1 MDINHHTVVLLIS
14 NRASLARS
22 HCLQMHYTET
32 GFYVNFASIQPKT
45 NLEEIPMPIGEFC
58 NREVVYATRETS
70 IPEAAQLMRQYHVG
84 DLVVVDEIDGKRVPV
99 GIVTDRDIVIEIISQ
114 SLDINEFKV
123 GDIMSPQLISV
134 QEKEGVFETIRLM
147 RAKGI
152 RRIPII
158 NQEGGLEGIVSA
170 DDILDLLAEEMAEL
184 AKVAPR
190 EQEREAKTKI

>member
-1 MDINHHTVVLLIS
+1 
-14 NRASLARS
+14 
-22 HCLQMHYTET
+22 
-32 GFYVNFASIQPKT
+32 
-45 NLEEIPMPIGEFC
+45 MPIGEFC

-70 IPEAAQLMRQYHVG
+70 IPEAAQLMRRYHVG
-84 DLVVVDEIDGKRVPV
+84 DLVVVDEVDGKRVPV

-114 SLDINEFKV
+114 SLDLNEFSV

-134 QEKEGVFETIRLM
+134 QEKEGIFETIRLM

-152 RRIPII
+152 RRIPVV

-170 DDILDLLAEEMAEL
+170 DDILDLIAEEMAEL

>member
-1 MDINHHTVVLLIS
+1 MTSVLFLIIVLPLLS
-14 NRASLARS
+14 SS
-22 HCLQMHYTET
+22 CLQILYTET
-32 GFYVNFASIQPKT
+32 AFYVNFATLLSKLT
-45 NLEEIPMPIGEFC
+45 LKEIPMPIGEFC

-84 DLVVVDEIDGKRVPV
+84 DLVVVDEVEGKRIPV
-99 GIVTDRDIVIEIISQ
+99 GMVTDRDIVIEIISQ
-114 SLDINEFKV
+114 SLDLNEFSV

-134 QEKEGVFETIRLM
+134 QEKEGVFEAIRLM

-152 RRIPII
+152 RRIPVV
-158 NQEGGLEGIVSA
+158 NHEGGLEGVVTA

>member
-1 MDINHHTVVLLIS
+1 
-14 NRASLARS
+14 
-22 HCLQMHYTET
+22 
-32 GFYVNFASIQPKT
+32 
-45 NLEEIPMPIGEFC
+45 MPIGEFC

-70 IPEAAQLMRQYHVG
+70 IPEAAQLMRRYHVG
-84 DLVVVDEIDGKRVPV
+84 DLVVVDEVDGKRIPV

-114 SLDINEFKV
+114 SLDLNEFSV

-134 QEKEGVFETIRLM
+134 QEKEGVFEAIRLM

-152 RRIPII
+152 RRIPVV
-158 NQEGGLEGIVSA
+158 NHEGGLEGVVTA
-170 DDILDLLAEEMAEL
+170 DDILDLLATEMTEL

>member
-1 MDINHHTVVLLIS
+1 
-14 NRASLARS
+14 
-22 HCLQMHYTET
+22 
-32 GFYVNFASIQPKT
+32 
-45 NLEEIPMPIGEFC
+45 MPIGEFC

-70 IPEAAQLMRQYHVG
+70 IPEAAKLMRQFHVG
-84 DLVVVDEIDGKRVPV
+84 DLVVVDEVDGKRVPV

-114 SLDINEFKV
+114 SLDLNEFSV

-134 QEKEGVFETIRLM
+134 QENEGIFETIRLM

-152 RRIPII
+152 RRIPVV

-170 DDILDLLAEEMAEL
+170 DDILDLIAEEMAEL